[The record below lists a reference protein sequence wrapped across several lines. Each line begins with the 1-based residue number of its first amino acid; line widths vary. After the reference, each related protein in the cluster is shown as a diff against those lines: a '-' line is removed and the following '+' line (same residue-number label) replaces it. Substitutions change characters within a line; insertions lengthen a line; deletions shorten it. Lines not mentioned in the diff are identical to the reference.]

1 MCRGFQDSEPPLE
14 AWAQPGTLRPRFQHA
29 LLVQAHRRCSPGQ
42 RRGQCTAPSETGS
55 KAGSLQGLRMPAG
68 RGGAQPL
75 LQMARTWPSLCHR
88 VTHGM
93 SSLASVEGVGRRGG
107 RQSLLGGRPGFQLLL
122 VNSRRRFHEG
132 TKTGRSRF
140 TFMGDWPTMF
150 SQTPLRRG
158 FPAQLSPKSV
168 GIGSQAG
175 GLRPEA
181 GWGPAPG
188 TQVRESPPR
197 DAMGLAGARKPPAR
211 PCLGRSEIRVPEGSG
226 QRAPTHPALCAQG
239 PEKPV
244 LGVGAWACHSRVV
257 TLWPC
262 RSNCPLI

>member
-42 RRGQCTAPSETGS
+42 RRGQCTAPGETGS
-55 KAGSLQGLRMPAG
+55 KAGSLQGLWMPAG

-122 VNSRRRFHEG
+122 VNSAPFPRGHR
-132 TKTGRSRF
+132 KMGRSRF

-150 SQTPLRRG
+150 SQAPLRRG

-188 TQVRESPPR
+188 TWALQQVRESPPR
-197 DAMGLAGARKPPAR
+197 DAMGLAGARKAPAR
-211 PCLGRSEIRVPEGSG
+211 PCLGQSEIRVPEGSG
-226 QRAPTHPALCAQG
+226 Q
-239 PEKPV
+239 PV

>member
-1 MCRGFQDSEPPLE
+1 MHSPRRDGQQGRQPARSPDAGREGRRAATSADGPHM
-14 AWAQPGTLRPRFQHA
+14 AQPVPPCDPRDEQ
-29 LLVQAHRRCSPGQ
+29 PGL
-42 RRGQCTAPSETGS
+42 RRGSGEKRGEAV
-55 KAGSLQGLRMPAG
+55 PAG
-68 RGGAQPL
+68 RE
-75 LQMARTWPSLCHR
+75 ARISAPACKLSAPFPRGHR
-88 VTHGM
+88 KM
-93 SSLASVEGVGRRGG
+93 
-107 RQSLLGGRPGFQLLL
+107 
-122 VNSRRRFHEG
+122 
-132 TKTGRSRF
+132 GRSRF
-140 TFMGDWPTMF
+140 TFMGEGPAWPTVF
-150 SQTPLRRG
+150 SPAPLRRG

-197 DAMGLAGARKPPAR
+197 DVMGLAGARKPPAR

>member
-1 MCRGFQDSEPPLE
+1 MHGPRREGQQGRQPARSPDAGREGRRAATSADGPHM
-14 AWAQPGTLRPRFQHA
+14 AQPVPPCDPRDEQ
-29 LLVQAHRRCSPGQ
+29 PGL
-42 RRGQCTAPSETGS
+42 RRGSGEKRGEAV
-55 KAGSLQGLRMPAG
+55 PAG
-68 RGGAQPL
+68 RE
-75 LQMARTWPSLCHR
+75 ARISAPACKLSAPFPRGHR
-88 VTHGM
+88 KM
-93 SSLASVEGVGRRGG
+93 
-107 RQSLLGGRPGFQLLL
+107 
-122 VNSRRRFHEG
+122 
-132 TKTGRSRF
+132 GRSRF
-140 TFMGDWPTMF
+140 TFMGNWPTMF
-150 SQTPLRRG
+150 SQAPLRRG

>member
-1 MCRGFQDSEPPLE
+1 MHGPWQEGQQGRQPARSPDAGREGRRAATSADGPHM
-14 AWAQPGTLRPRFQHA
+14 AQPVPPCDPRDEQ
-29 LLVQAHRRCSPGQ
+29 PGL
-42 RRGQCTAPSETGS
+42 RRGSGEKRGEAV
-55 KAGSLQGLRMPAG
+55 PAG
-68 RGGAQPL
+68 RE
-75 LQMARTWPSLCHR
+75 ARISAPACKLSAPFPRGHR
-88 VTHGM
+88 KM
-93 SSLASVEGVGRRGG
+93 
-107 RQSLLGGRPGFQLLL
+107 
-122 VNSRRRFHEG
+122 
-132 TKTGRSRF
+132 GRSRF

-150 SQTPLRRG
+150 S
-158 FPAQLSPKSV
+158 KSV

-239 PEKPV
+239 PEKLV